1 MRLVWLMV
9 FGALGTL
16 ARYGVNQWVQ
26 AWFPRAATTFPWAT
40 LSVNVVGSFVLSVI
54 VFLALEGRVSQDT
67 RIALG
72 TGFCGAFT
80 TYSTFALETDAL
92 IARGAWFEAGLYVL
106 GNLVLGFAAV
116 LLGRFVAQ
124 AV

>member
-1 MRLVWLMV
+1 MV

-16 ARYGVNQWVQ
+16 ARYGVNQWLQ
-26 AWFPRAATTFPWAT
+26 AWFPRAAATFPWAT
-40 LSVNVVGSFVLSVI
+40 LSVNVAGSFVLSVI
-54 VFLALEGRVSQDT
+54 VFLVLEGRVSQDM

-92 IARGAWFEAGLYVL
+92 IARGAWLEAGLYVM

-124 AV
+124 AL